1 MDYIDVIHY
10 YRLYFSELTLEV
22 FKAVYFA
29 IVVHFYLSSRTF
41 LKISKVSHS
50 NGSANVANCS

>member
-1 MDYIDVIHY
+1 MDYIDDIHY
-10 YRLYFSELTLEV
+10 YRMYFLELILEV

-29 IVVHFYLSSRTF
+29 KVVHFCSRTF
-41 LKISKVSHS
+41 LQISKVSHS